1 MLTIKNVHNL
11 INQRI
16 VLNVI
21 RPDLRGTYFVYNMSK
36 WYQNETGTET
46 YHIHMRHINKLHSDV
61 ELILQRFKTG
71 KGYILF
77 NKSRPMSSMLLSSE
91 QIKHKQTFLKA
102 IELVMIMK

>member
-36 WYQNETGTET
+36 WYQNETGNDNGLV
-46 YHIHMRHINKLHSDV
+46 YQS
-61 ELILQRFKTG
+61 ILYQ
-71 KGYILF
+71 
-77 NKSRPMSSMLLSSE
+77 N
-91 QIKHKQTFLKA
+91 
-102 IELVMIMK
+102 

>member
-1 MLTIKNVHNL
+1 MLTIENKHTL

-21 RPDLRGTYFVYNMSK
+21 RPDLRGTYYVYNI
-36 WYQNETGTET
+36 WDGWGDTRYD
-46 YHIHMRHINKLHSDV
+46 IHMRHINKLHSDV
-61 ELILQRFKTG
+61 ELVLLRVKTG
-71 KGYILF
+71 NGYTLC
-77 NKSRPMSSMLLSSE
+77 NKNKPKNSMLLSSE

>member
-1 MLTIKNVHNL
+1 MLTIENKHTL

-16 VLNVI
+16 VLSVI
-21 RPDLRGTYFVYNMSK
+21 RPDLRGTYFVYNIWDGWSDTQ
-36 WYQNETGTET
+36 YD
-46 YHIHMRHINKLHSDV
+46 IHMRHINKKHSDV

-71 KGYILF
+71 EGYILC
-77 NKSRPMSSMLLSSE
+77 NKNRPMSSILLSSE

>member
-46 YHIHMRHINKLHSDV
+46 YHIHMRHINKLHSDIQLV
-61 ELILQRFKTG
+61 LNRLKTG
-71 KGYILF
+71 ESYMLF
-77 NKSRPMSSMLLSSE
+77 NKDKPKNNLLLKST
-91 QIKHKQTFLKA
+91 QIKHKQTFIKA
-102 IELVMIMK
+102 IERVMIMI